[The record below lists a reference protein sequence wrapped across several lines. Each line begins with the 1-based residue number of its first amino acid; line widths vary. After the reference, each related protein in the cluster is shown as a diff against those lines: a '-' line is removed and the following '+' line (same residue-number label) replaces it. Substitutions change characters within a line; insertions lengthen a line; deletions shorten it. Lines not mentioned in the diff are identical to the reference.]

1 MAEKLYE
8 GLLDFFKTNKNEDKD
23 SNSDVISD
31 FVNMINNEAE
41 DDSIHAFLDALR
53 KYGLGDQSLNRI
65 LLNSIQNPNNIEIF
79 KNEILNK
86 LYNSAL
92 KAGVKFNPKNTPEN
106 VYNKIEA
113 ISDEENHLYSFSKNL
128 IDYLNELY
136 FRFNPDNKK
145 KKFSMNDVKKICE
158 NFLSTASDNYI
169 DSLKRTIS
177 SNLDSYFSSTKGQR
191 VVDNIAQ
198 KSESDQQE
206 ILDDWA
212 NIYRITK
219 KTEGMD
225 TDKIEAN
232 IKNILNKPENVEKIV
247 NNYLKTMDEINEY
260 KEKLLSYLN
269 LSLDDTIEKYNATS
283 DKLDKENIVQNG
295 RTSLINIL
303 FQFKNHMADK
313 HLPKKY
319 TKKMIMG
326 VVDTLDSNKFLQ
338 KVSDVQIS
346 DIFDYDS
353 NDAKYD
359 KIYTNFFNS
368 QTISK
373 EILNIINRIV
383 EAEWKIYK
391 NTHNETEQNSENFKK
406 ARSLEYIKKV
416 KNGEYDYND
425 LVNAYNEYRDDKE
438 TVMKGDFETAVK
450 MKFDSAFNINIE
462 NESLITI
469 QELND
474 ILYQIFDEYFN
485 KINDEILRTHL
496 FYRLYDMCKVYAER
510 ANTTNR
516 NIIKNKHMKPTRYQ
530 LIFVKDSGDRRNIE
544 FAESNNRIEMI
555 QPAKSQKY

>member
-1 MAEKLYE
+1 MTKKLYE

-31 FVNMINNEAE
+31 FVNMINDEAE
-41 DDSIHAFLDALR
+41 DNSIHAFLDALR
-53 KYGLGDQSLNRI
+53 KYGLGDQSLNKV

-79 KNEILNK
+79 KNEIVNK

-106 VYNKIEA
+106 IHNKIEA
-113 ISDEENHLYSFSKNL
+113 ISDKENHLYSFSKNL

-158 NFLSTASDNYI
+158 DFLSTASDNYI

-191 VVDNIAQ
+191 IVDNIAQ
-198 KSESDQQE
+198 KSESNQQE
-206 ILDDWA
+206 ILDDWT

-319 TKKMIMG
+319 TKKMIMD